1 MVTLSSCSGNDGINE
16 LSSETEGLKLLCNNS
31 KTKFIAEIRII
42 KLTNITDYLWISNW
56 YGWMDKPNLVIFKC

>member
-1 MVTLSSCSGNDGINE
+1 VVTLSSCSGNDGINE

-42 KLTNITDYLWISNW
+42 KLTNITDYL
-56 YGWMDKPNLVIFKC
+56 